1 MKAAKSTVSKT
12 KVLFRFWGSS
22 YIYNYF
28 MLFYHLIFLFFFY
41 VLFDFDTYRYTL
53 TVVEGEF
60 SSDTALGAKRHQDKI
75 PYEKLQKHQG
85 AHQQHQKTS
94 QVSKAQLN
102 SKTTLKGTS
111 CNIRI

>member
-1 MKAAKSTVSKT
+1 
-12 KVLFRFWGSS
+12 
-22 YIYNYF
+22 
-28 MLFYHLIFLFFFY
+28 MLFCYLIFSFSFMFI
-41 VLFDFDTYRYTL
+41 FDFDTYRYTC

-60 SSDTALGAKRHQDKI
+60 SSDTALGAKRHQDKM

-111 CNIRI
+111 YIFIRT